1 VQTLADVQASHFK
14 GHSKKICIMKIKIN
28 FMIKIKRNLFIIFN
42 LKNKFWKF
50 IFKKKL
56 IKY

>member
-28 FMIKIKRNLFIIFN
+28 FMIKIKINLFIIFN

-56 IKY
+56 IK